1 MLKRNILP
9 DHLTALES
17 ELLNKKT
24 QIECWLQHEWNS
36 HSPPFY
42 GSVDLRNAGYKIGPI
57 DMNLFPGGFNNL
69 NHSFLTDAVIAMQK
83 AVHKVCQAKSVLII
97 PENHTRNTFYLENVY
112 SLQQILLK
120 AGFETR
126 IGTLVS
132 EHAGVLKIQNN
143 HKITLEAIKRK
154 DNRLYLQDSF
164 SPCIILLNNDLSA
177 GIPDILQGLQQNITP
192 PLFAGWT
199 TRRKSQHFF
208 WYQKIIQRLSKT
220 IALDGWLINPYYEV
234 HKNLDLSEV
243 TVLTQLSDKAAYLL
257 SKISEKYREYGIK
270 DKAFLIMKAN
280 AGTYGMGVMTV
291 RSPNDILQLNRKARN
306 KMSTTKE
313 GLPIQDVILQEGI
326 YTYEQINGGVAE
338 PVVYMVDQFVV
349 GGFYRIHEGRGN
361 DENLN
366 ASGMQ
371 FTPIKSDVSTVQHDE
386 QDKQHHFTCWQQPA
400 LPSDQLRS
408 DDKENRF
415 YIYGLIARLSLLAAA
430 LEIEHTCAQ

>member
-1 MLKRNILP
+1 MLKTNILP

-17 ELLNKKT
+17 ELLSKKT

-83 AVHKVCQAKSVLII
+83 AVHKVCETKGVLII

-132 EHAGVLKIQNN
+132 EHAGILKTQNN
-143 HKITLEAIKRK
+143 HKITLEAITRK
-154 DNRLYLQDSF
+154 GNRLYLQDGF
-164 SPCIILLNNDLSA
+164 SPCVILLNNDLSA

-220 IALDGWLINPYYEV
+220 IAIDEWLINPYYEV
-234 HKNLDLSEV
+234 HKNLDLSEAA
-243 TVLTQLSDKAAYLL
+243 VLTQLNDKAAYLL

-326 YTYEQINGGVAE
+326 YTYEQINGAAAE
-338 PVVYMVDQFVV
+338 PVVYMIDQFVV
-349 GGFYRIHEGRGN
+349 GGFYRVHEGRGN

-371 FTPIKSDVSTVQHDE
+371 FTPIASDVSTVQHE

-400 LPSDQLRS
+400 LSSNPPCS

-430 LEIEHTCAQ
+430 LEIEHACATQ